1 MFEFEE
7 QLSKEEQEELLKNK
21 ENPQTKEKLIIHNLR
36 LVNWVA
42 KKYHKPD
49 TPGRELEDLFQ
60 EGVLGLMAAVDNYDP
75 NKGAF
80 GAYAALNIKG
90 YILRALTG
98 KQRVI
103 RIPSH
108 MVESINQY
116 KAVKRSLE
124 KTLERTPTQLEMSR
138 KLNISIDKVN
148 EIESLLKDPISLNVI
163 IGGEDDNITL
173 EETIPDDSPTPDI
186 VTEDKVFIEQIKEA
200 IGPKLSELQ
209 YNSIIL
215 YYGLNGEEYTLKE
228 IADKYK
234 VTGEYIRAE
243 RQKALRKI
251 RGLPFMQE
259 LYKNIYAEV
268 EERTRYYKSIDYTQP
283 RVTGGEHY
291 SPVENIVLER
301 ERIAKKL
308 ENIKVRKLGGLTK
321 W

>member
-90 YILRALTG
+90 YILRALT

-138 KLNISIDKVN
+138 ELSISIDQVN
-148 EIESLLKDPISLNVI
+148 KIESLLHDPISLNVI
-163 IGGEDDNITL
+163 IGGEDDDITL

-186 VTEDKVFIEQIKEA
+186 VTEDKVFIEQIKEV
-200 IGPKLSELQ
+200 IEPKLSELQ

-259 LYKNIYAEV
+259 LYKNIYAKV
-268 EERTRYYKSIDYTQP
+268 EERTRYYRSIDYTQP

-301 ERIAKKL
+301 EKIIKRL
-308 ENIKVRKLGGLTK
+308 EDKEVRKLGGLTK